1 MFCKSCGVNLGEKQ
15 PRFCPACGGEHPTQL
30 VKPVAPARA
39 ATTGRGQRLFW
50 VALVSAGL
58 IAAGGSLYWWSSS
71 GASPVDVNQSFTL
84 DYPSDAK
91 NLDVFLEND
100 SFDTVLQ
107 GGPYYLGVESGQ
119 QQPIISAFRQLKAA
133 KVATAEKLT
142 REIFEQE
149 GLLLEDVLLLQEALV
164 DFWQVLQT
172 DSPALRRQGGDLA
185 SLLLAD
191 RIKLEGVVAL
201 YKGLPS
207 GSNEMVKARNAYRR
221 SMLAVELAGAQTRA
235 LARLTAIALPLVS
248 TYEKSPTP
256 QIKDALRQFEARMDR
271 MAAAAGRLDQI
282 QSRIALFSS
291 VLRQINTG
299 EHYMGLASLEYARKL
314 TPTIQANLKLIA
326 TNGRATAA
334 DLDFMQENLKFQ
346 GKVFS
351 GLEQSLRAVPAANL
365 VSPSDL
371 DQVKLSQDFSLI
383 LSAHAA
389 GNSAWER
396 SIQALSMGA
405 GDARKQVSSKL
416 AGGWQS
422 IKTTYQDAKG
432 AVGFGMDGVNTAVK
446 SGFDY
451 AIGKWEGNSDKDIR
465 DTIVDNF
472 AKMERN
478 LVTGES
484 GADVFESA
492 EDYFNS
498 LEEGGGDFAGAGVRT
513 VLGEGNASWLA
524 GHVGKIT
531 VNMFTG
537 FGKGIAKI
545 ANTRS
550 TDGEVAEGF
559 LDVGLSFIGGSK
571 AIGKASQI
579 VAGGKSGVKTL
590 GTKGLNF
597 LDRVAKNA
605 DLAKLKDVSAS
616 LLSKK
621 KLTPGEI
628 QKLISNAAK
637 IEADE
642 ALKQSLLA
650 VNEAVNKEFIDLIA
664 KAGATLKSNAT
675 AGVKQSYK
683 EFTQEVF
690 KESLQGYKEALVK
703 VLGNGF
709 SEYVDNLVA
718 NKADDMFKVMVKE
731 YVDRELIE
739 TGKGSPK
746 GPPKGKGNCVING
759 VVHDFDD
766 CIKPSE
772 GVEPAEEGDCGIF
785 CDEES
790 KQRFRKRVAE
800 GVAKWPEES
809 RRREREHINRAAEQ
823 VKREQGSGGGR

>member
-1 MFCKSCGVNLGEKQ
+1 M
-15 PRFCPACGGEHPTQL
+15 A
-30 VKPVAPARA
+30 
-39 ATTGRGQRLFW
+39 
-50 VALVSAGL
+50 
-58 IAAGGSLYWWSSS
+58 AAGG
-71 GASPVDVNQSFTL
+71 
-84 DYPSDAK
+84 K
-91 NLDVFLEND
+91 LEN
-100 SFDTVLQ
+100 
-107 GGPYYLGVESGQ
+107 
-119 QQPIISAFRQLKAA
+119 
-133 KVATAEKLT
+133 
-142 REIFEQE
+142 
-149 GLLLEDVLLLQEALV
+149 
-164 DFWQVLQT
+164 
-172 DSPALRRQGGDLA
+172 
-185 SLLLAD
+185 
-191 RIKLEGVVAL
+191 
-201 YKGLPS
+201 
-207 GSNEMVKARNAYRR
+207 
-221 SMLAVELAGAQTRA
+221 
-235 LARLTAIALPLVS
+235 
-248 TYEKSPTP
+248 
-256 QIKDALRQFEARMDR
+256 
-271 MAAAAGRLDQI
+271 I
-282 QSRIALFSS
+282 QSRIARLSN

-314 TPTIQANLKLIA
+314 APTIQTNLNLIA
-326 TNGRATAA
+326 TNGRASSA
-334 DLDFMQENLKFQ
+334 DLDFMQENLKYQ
-346 GKVFS
+346 GRVFN
-351 GLEQSLRAVPAANL
+351 GLEKSIQAVPAANL
-365 VSPSDL
+365 VSPSEL
-371 DQVKLSQDFSLI
+371 DQVKLSQEFSLI

-396 SIQALSMGA
+396 SIQALSMRA

-432 AVGFGMDGVNTAVK
+432 AVGLGMDGVNTAVK

-465 DTIVDNF
+465 DTVLENF

-492 EDYFNS
+492 EDYFNAI
-498 LEEGGGDFAGAGVRT
+498 EDGGGDFAGAGVRT
-513 VLGEGNASWLA
+513 ILGEGNASWLA

-550 TDGEVAEGF
+550 TDGEVAEGY

-579 VAGGKSGVKTL
+579 LSGAKSGVKTL
-590 GTKGLNF
+590 GKKGLNF
-597 LDRVAKNA
+597 LERVAKNA
-605 DLAKLKDVSAS
+605 DLGKLKEVGAS

-621 KLTPGEI
+621 NLTPGNI
-628 QKLISNAAK
+628 KKLINNAAK

-650 VNEAVNKEFIDLIA
+650 VNEAVNKEFLELIA

-690 KESLQGYKEALVK
+690 KESLQGYKDALVK
-703 VLGNGF
+703 VLGDGF

-731 YVDRELIE
+731 YVDRDLIE
-739 TGKGSPK
+739 NGKGQTAQ
-746 GPPKGKGNCVING
+746 GEGNCVIDG
-759 VVHDFDD
+759 VVHDFDY
-766 CIKPSE
+766 CVQHGSE
-772 GVEPAEEGDCGIF
+772 DAEPAEEGDCVVF

-790 KQRFRKRVAE
+790 KQRFQQNVQKGTLEAIDTIQKRQAE
-800 GVAKWPEES
+800 WIKRG
-809 RRREREHINRAAEQ
+809 AEK
-823 VKREQGSGGGR
+823 VMREQGSGGNQ